1 MVSKVFERLCKF
13 ACFLLSYTV
22 DVFAV
27 AFYRDT
33 SCNHE
38 CGIAVN
44 NRIKYSAVEIEKR
57 RKMLRDSSV
66 HQVYLLLPVSQHG
79 LG

>member
-13 ACFLLSYTV
+13 VCFLLSYTV
-22 DVFAV
+22 DVFNV

-33 SCNHE
+33 SCNNE
-38 CGIAVN
+38 CGIAV
-44 NRIKYSAVEIEKR
+44 RIRYSAVEIEKR